1 MTLRSIRRLIWTWL
15 DWRARQ
21 KLDKAIPGHADR
33 RQQMAKASRQH
44 RPSRAIQK
52 AQRDAVTAALT
63 GRG

>member
-21 KLDKAIPGHADR
+21 KLDKAIPGHDDR

-44 RPSRAIQK
+44 RPSRAIEK
-52 AQRDAVTAALT
+52 AHKAAMNAALA